1 MGKIET
7 FNFKTLTVTA
17 DIHADGDVYV
27 KGKDKKFHYIG
38 CLGESSFG
46 EVPDEYYLKIK
57 KLI

>member
-1 MGKIET
+1 MKNTEKS
-7 FNFKTLTVTA
+7 NFDTLTVTA